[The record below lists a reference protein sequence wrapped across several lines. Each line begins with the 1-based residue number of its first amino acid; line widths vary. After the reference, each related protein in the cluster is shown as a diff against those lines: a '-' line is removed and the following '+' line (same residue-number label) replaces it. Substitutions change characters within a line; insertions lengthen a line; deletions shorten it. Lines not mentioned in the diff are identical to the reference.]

1 MASQESGPDLVA
13 LDDALHALAAIDPRR
28 AKAVELRFFGGMSVQ
43 ETAEALDVSA
53 ETVMRDW
60 RLAKSWLRSELTEG
74 HANDS

>member
-1 MASQESGPDLVA
+1 
-13 LDDALHALAAIDPRR
+13 
-28 AKAVELRFFGGMSVQ
+28 MSVQ